1 MYKNSSWPMTLLG
14 RRNILKQGL
23 IFHFLT
29 FNLNDRHFFQISKTP
44 FFSQTVFLLKFHI
57 QRRPIR
63 IWCNSRKGIRCC
75 IRFLSVKV
83 VATLPLKSGWAGH
96 QAPPPLTPLHPGSPL
111 LPSQLPY
118 NASQCAQPDRY
129 GYSPPP
135 PPQAPLHRRL
145 QREYSMVY
153 CVPAWAEVD

>member
-1 MYKNSSWPMTLLG
+1 MTLLG
-14 RRNILKQGL
+14 RRNILKFGL

-63 IWCNSRKGIRCC
+63 ICCNSRKGIRCC

-83 VATLPLKSGWAGH
+83 VGLGRTSRTPSPDS
-96 QAPPPLTPLHPGSPL
+96 APPRLPAP
-111 LPSQLPY
+111 PSQLPY

-135 PPQAPLHRRL
+135 PQAPLHRRL
-145 QREYSMVY
+145 QREYGVL
-153 CVPAWAEVD
+153 CTGLGRGRLVA

>member
-1 MYKNSSWPMTLLG
+1 MTLLG
-14 RRNILKQGL
+14 RRNILKFGL

-63 IWCNSRKGIRCC
+63 ICCNSRKGIRCC

-96 QAPPPLTPLHPGSPL
+96 RAPPPLTPLHPGSPL
-111 LPSQLPY
+111 FPHSSHTTL
-118 NASQCAQPDRY
+118 ACAHSRTGTGTPL
-129 GYSPPP
+129 PPP
-135 PPQAPLHRRL
+135 PPGSAPPPAPEGIWCIVYRPG
-145 QREYSMVY
+145 QR
-153 CVPAWAEVD
+153 

>member
-1 MYKNSSWPMTLLG
+1 MTLLG
-14 RRNILKQGL
+14 RRNILRFGL

-29 FNLNDRHFFQISKTP
+29 FNLNDRHFFQISKIP

-63 IWCNSRKGIRCC
+63 ICCNSRKGIRCC

-96 QAPPPLTPLHPGSPL
+96 RAPPPLTPLHPGSPL
-111 LPSQLPY
+111 FPHSSHTTL
-118 NASQCAQPDRY
+118 ASAHSRTGTGTPL
-129 GYSPPP
+129 PPP
-135 PPQAPLHRRL
+135 TRL
-145 QREYSMVY
+145 RSTAGSRGNMVY